1 MLWNPQKS
9 CFIETL
15 LTGGEKERHGF
26 GIQKA
31 HYTNWWWVFPPT
43 LPNTVVAPL
52 HQYSRLCSGSS
63 NICSP
68 SQQTNSCRV
77 DLSNQ
82 IGIPSTVLCK
92 TQKCTWL
99 PPTHIPAGEED
110 SFSCTGWI
118 LGPRLINCS
127 LPWLCPGG
135 TATSWILFQI
145 YFKRRTRTPSSH
157 HNLQLI
163 PCKLSFSVM
172 LTSK

>member
-1 MLWNPQKS
+1 MREKGCCTDIGGLQKTAFPPSLSGSSLNAVEPQKS

-31 HYTNWWWVFPPT
+31 HYTKLMVS
-43 LPNTVVAPL
+43 VSPL
-52 HQYSRLCSGSS
+52 CLTQLWHLSISIQGSCLGSS

-92 TQKCTWL
+92 L
-99 PPTHIPAGEED
+99 RNAPGFLPTHIPAGEED
-110 SFSCTGWI
+110 F
-118 LGPRLINCS
+118 LLHRLNPGPRLINCS

-135 TATSWILFQI
+135 TATS
-145 YFKRRTRTPSSH
+145 
-157 HNLQLI
+157 
-163 PCKLSFSVM
+163 
-172 LTSK
+172 